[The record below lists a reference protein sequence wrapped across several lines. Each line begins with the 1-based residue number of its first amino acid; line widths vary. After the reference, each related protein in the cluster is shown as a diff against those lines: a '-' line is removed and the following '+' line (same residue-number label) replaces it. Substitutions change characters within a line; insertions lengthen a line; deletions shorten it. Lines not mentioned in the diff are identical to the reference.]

1 MAAVCFGCKE
11 EIKDKMLEAL
21 DKSWHPEHFA
31 CKECKKR
38 IAENKFHESE
48 GLPVCSSASS
58 RRCRRSVPPAASW

>member
-1 MAAVCFGCKE
+1 
-11 EIKDKMLEAL
+11 MLEAL

-48 GLPVCSSASS
+48 GLPVCSKCFESKVQAICAA
-58 RRCRRSVPPAASW
+58 CRKLVTEVRIHV